1 MKKQILKF
9 KKDNLKSVNFFTKGI
24 QFPVAIAAY
33 SEWEEQQISYMCK
46 NYNELKMNTEDI
58 CKWCITHG
66 ITYQMM
72 YPLCM
77 TDIVKYP
84 IKFYKYVNMRQ
95 RLWKEKIKVSKTKQE
110 NNENVI

>member
-58 CKWCITHG
+58 CKWCIRHH
-66 ITYQMM
+66 IKYQIM
-72 YPLCM
+72 YPM
-77 TDIVKYP
+77 
-84 IKFYKYVNMRQ
+84 N
-95 RLWKEKIKVSKTKQE
+95 WKEVVGNPVQYFQYVKMIIDLTKEQ
-110 NNENVI
+110 NTSA